1 MTPGIGP
8 HPRPLPPEPS
18 VAPQPGATGYRRTGH
33 PDMAVGSGVRKLP
46 DPAPRLGLMQAIQ
59 YDEIGGPEVLRL
71 VEVPVPEPEGARVRV
86 AVRAAGVNPADW
98 KIRRGM
104 MPGPDFPRRAGIEIA
119 GVVDAAGPE
128 AVWQVGDEVI
138 GWSEGGGYAQFALAE
153 CLVAKP
159 AELSFTDAVAIP
171 VAANT
176 AGGGLER
183 LKLAP
188 DETLLVNGA
197 SGAVGSMAAQLARA
211 AGVRVIGTAS
221 PANQEVVRSLGAT
234 PTTYGDGVAD
244 RVRAL
249 APNGIDAVFDCA
261 GHGFLDAAIELRGGT
276 DRIITIADPAAA
288 EKGIPFFSRSGG
300 PLDDVVEAARLLA
313 AEAIRLPG
321 PARIF
326 PLAEAAAAQRESES
340 GHGLGKIVL
349 VTTD

>member
-1 MTPGIGP
+1 
-8 HPRPLPPEPS
+8 
-18 VAPQPGATGYRRTGH
+18 
-33 PDMAVGSGVRKLP
+33 
-46 DPAPRLGLMQAIQ
+46 MQAIQ

-71 VEVPVPEPEGARVRV
+71 VEVPIPEPAGALVRV
-86 AVRAAGVNPADW
+86 SVRAAGVNPADW
-98 KIRRGM
+98 KIRQGM
-104 MPGPDFPRRAGIEIA
+104 MPGPDFPRRAGFEIA

-128 AVWQVGDEVI
+128 AAWRVGDEVI
-138 GWSEGGGYAQFALAE
+138 GWAVGGGYAEFALAE
-153 CLVAKP
+153 RLVAKP
-159 AELSFTDAVAIP
+159 AELSFPDAVAIP

-176 AGGGLER
+176 AGGGLEQLG
-183 LKLAP
+183 LKP

-221 PANQEVVRSLGAT
+221 AANQDVVRSFGAA
-234 PTTYGDGVAD
+234 PTTYGAGVVD

-249 APNGIDAVFDCA
+249 APHGIDAVFDCA

-276 DRIITIADPAAA
+276 GRIITIADGAAA
-288 EKGIPFFSRSGG
+288 EKGITFYSRPSG
-300 PLDDVVEAARLLA
+300 PLDSVVEAARLLA
-313 AEAIRLPG
+313 MDAIRLPA

-349 VTTD
+349 VTAG